1 MKNLKSRNWHKRNL
15 NSTKQFLTD
24 LSVVHIHDIDETK
37 IQLRIENED
46 KGEMS
51 IILDFEQAQILAD
64 DLERK
69 VHQGLNDQWRNQ
81 KRLL

>member
-24 LSVVHIHDIDETK
+24 LSVVHFYDIDETK

-64 DLERK
+64 TLERK
-69 VHQGLNDQWRNQ
+69 VHQRSSMSPRVQ
-81 KRLL
+81 